1 MGQEMYTGAVKV
13 WNKGNHFWRQWGGYH
28 KHFPKYVSWLKKNEG
43 WDNFLMAGHS
53 HWFQRM
59 VKEYG
64 DKSCKESGDGHGHL
78 NNGEAVRFTL
88 KTHGANDIQMINC
101 KRLHAGRGG
110 APDDDGS
117 DDDEVPDQAAGD
129 QKKNEKDDGSD
140 GDEGPADPLPQRPSS
155 PGAGD

>member
-88 KTHGANDIQMINC
+88 KTDGAKNIQMINC
-101 KRLHAGRGG
+101 NRLHAGRGG
-110 APDDDGS
+110 SPDEDGSDDAPDQDAGSQHDDDGS
-117 DDDEVPDQAAGD
+117 D
-129 QKKNEKDDGSD
+129 S
-140 GDEGPADPLPQRPSS
+140 DEGPPDPLPESPSS
-155 PGAGD
+155 P